1 MMLQR
6 NPNLLAL
13 TPMQLSS
20 HHTGAFQPS
29 RNLHCQSCTFCKG
42 KAKNSHK
49 QMQTFKHHCFCCHAQ
64 TQNSTTHE
72 TASQVLHS
80 SPVCCW
86 KISFEEAIKTPSQD
100 LEEGVQSRFI
110 AMHQQLLKYLC
121 STAAKAQ
128 HDFQRGKQRH
138 RNITQQTCTVILH
151 SNPKQ

>member
-110 AMHQQLLKYLC
+110 AMHQQLLKYLQHSNK
-121 STAAKAQ
+121 STTWFPVRQAK
-128 HDFQRGKQRH
+128 
-138 RNITQQTCTVILH
+138 TQEHYTAKLH
-151 SNPKQ
+151 SNPTQ